1 MSVVN
6 VIYTQIRFI
15 HDNSD
20 IIVYI
25 FNESIRARGLHQ
37 KKKKIRARGMKKG
50 IQTEI

>member
-37 KKKKIRARGMKKG
+37 KKKIRARGMKKG